1 MPDALRR
8 WPIRAALCA
17 LLIVSLPAAAL
28 AQPRARAAARPGAKR
43 VVVFVGMPG
52 AGKST
57 AAERLARRVGTTKLS
72 TGDVIR
78 KAIAARGLEYNQVN
92 DRAVAEEF
100 ARKPGAIG
108 RQSAAQVAA
117 DPSPVSVVEGFRTV
131 ADLDAFLKVFPGATV
146 VAVEVGTARRY
157 RRMLARGRAG
167 EDNRAYL
174 RDRDRSEMRR
184 GVRNVMRRAT
194 IRIRPRGDSFESL
207 DRSLDRVSR
216 VTGL

>member
-1 MPDALRR
+1 MSDALRR

-28 AQPRARAAARPGAKR
+28 AQPRARAAGGKR

-57 AAERLARRVGTTKLS
+57 AAERLAKRVGTIKLS

-78 KAIAARGLEYNQVN
+78 KTIAARGLEYTEVN

-100 ARKPGAIG
+100 ARKPGTIG

-146 VAVEVGTARRY
+146 VAVEVGT
-157 RRMLARGRAG
+157 
-167 EDNRAYL
+167 
-174 RDRDRSEMRR
+174 
-184 GVRNVMRRAT
+184 
-194 IRIRPRGDSFESL
+194 
-207 DRSLDRVSR
+207 
-216 VTGL
+216 

>member
-1 MPDALRR
+1 MPDALRG
-8 WPIRAALCA
+8 PIRAALIA
-17 LLIVSLPAAAL
+17 LLIVSSSAAAL
-28 AQPRARAAARPGAKR
+28 AQPRARAAARPGGKR

-57 AAERLARRVGTTKLS
+57 AAERLAKRVGTIKLS

-78 KAIAARGLEYNQVN
+78 KTIAARGLEYNEVN

-100 ARKPGAIG
+100 ARKPGTIG

-146 VAVEVGTARRY
+146 VAVEVGTERRY
-157 RRMLARGRAG
+157 RRMLARGRTG

-174 RDRDRSEMRR
+174 RDRDRSEVRR
-184 GVRNVMRRAT
+184 GVRKVMQRAN

-207 DRSLDRVSR
+207 DRSLDRVFR
-216 VTGL
+216 VTRL